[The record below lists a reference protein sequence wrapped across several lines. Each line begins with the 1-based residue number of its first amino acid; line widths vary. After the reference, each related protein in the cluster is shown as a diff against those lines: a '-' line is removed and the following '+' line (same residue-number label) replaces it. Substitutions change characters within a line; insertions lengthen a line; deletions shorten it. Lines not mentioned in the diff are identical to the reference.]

1 MLKYFTIMYDKNTM
15 VTSIFEKKKKRHL
28 QGTDRTLVTE
38 RESETRA
45 QLTVSG
51 WSVSADGS
59 HTRERRSLGGG

>member
-1 MLKYFTIMYDKNTM
+1 MLWLLLYL
-15 VTSIFEKKKKRHL
+15 KKKKRHL

-59 HTRERRSLGGG
+59 HTREKRLLRGG